1 MCHSANLKVSKRL
14 SFGNKIMRT
23 DVNSAYTYMEV
34 FMYTYVHI
42 IYVYI
47 YSTLCTNI
55 HNIFDA
61 VRHYLPSTF
70 TNTKCTYIHIYMTV
84 YATNRSQNI
93 GTYYNIP
100 FPTLP
105 HSMRLSRHI

>member
-1 MCHSANLKVSKRL
+1 M
-14 SFGNKIMRT
+14 
-23 DVNSAYTYMEV
+23 
-34 FMYTYVHI
+34 
-42 IYVYI
+42 
-47 YSTLCTNI
+47 CTNI

-105 HSMRLSRHI
+105 HSMRLSRHIPNRIIRSFGLIFTCPLLST